1 MRPGAVERNPSEVR
15 TKPVTIRKDYVFCT
29 QSFSGKSDM
38 AGKTL
43 LFLAVLA
50 VSVHSDPPLRFEE
63 QYHVSF
69 RKEMPGPKPI
79 SSAWLSPGVG
89 DGFLLSTRTD
99 AVRVPLHHIWLNAQA
114 DSQSIQDFPARDP
127 DLPLDTNYGISR
139 TRDRG
144 FARLGIITG
153 GPDSGTWSL
162 TRCDSAG
169 RKLWR
174 TTFRTTASVWIN
186 GIAETSD
193 FGFLLCGQEVYVD
206 GYTVS
211 NPDGMQAF
219 LVRVDSRGRELWRKT
234 YGEARYEDESFI
246 RAEELPDGGFL
257 AQGSARGFQ
266 TTYLVRTDAM
276 GNILW
281 SRKQG
286 DLTDQMISLSGGKRL
301 LWRGSKL
308 FEVDSLGNEVWRQ
321 SMPDSWMQMSQWVET
336 ADKGLMGVGRYDA
349 VFPSRSK
356 PLVMK
361 LDSLGQPVWAKS
373 FGPTDQGLTSI
384 VPTADGGFLATEDST
399 DKRNVILKSF
409 LLKFDPLFRFE
420 PAPATV
426 PPGEP
431 VTLHWSML
439 NDADTACDLVFRS
452 QAFRDDSVL
461 PSADSSLVYRR
472 VHVAP
477 HTLLRDSMVYAV
489 PADWAPGTGFRYRGA
504 FKINKSA
511 GEYIQDLDFGVDYV
525 SISLSPDKLLLRR
538 LDTLKAF
545 AVVRNESH
553 AVTLRNLRFGVNV
566 MREDSTLV
574 PDSASTGSPYLMPV
588 KTFTLLPGQAD
599 TVSIAIPIPANW
611 DSKINF
617 LQAHLQSR
625 QMAGERMQRIRFVGE

>member
-1 MRPGAVERNPSEVR
+1 
-15 TKPVTIRKDYVFCT
+15 
-29 QSFSGKSDM
+29 M
-38 AGKTL
+38 ARKTL
-43 LFLAVLA
+43 LFLAALA
-50 VSVHSDPPLRFEE
+50 VSVRSDPPLRFEE

-79 SSAWLSPGVG
+79 SDAKLSRGVG
-89 DGFLLSTRTD
+89 DGFVLFIRTD
-99 AVRVPLHHIWLNAQA
+99 AGRDPLHHIWLDARA
-114 DSQSIQDFPARDP
+114 DSQSIRNYPAADP
-127 DLPLDTNYGISR
+127 DLPLDTNNGIAR

-144 FARLGIITG
+144 FARLGRITS

-174 TTFRTTASVWIN
+174 TTFRTTARAWIY
-186 GIAETSD
+186 GFTETSD
-193 FGFLLCGQEVYVD
+193 FGFVLCGEEVYVD

-211 NPDGMQAF
+211 NPDGAQAF

-234 YGEARYEDESFI
+234 YGEAGYQDE
-246 RAEELPDGGFL
+246 RLQRVEELPDGGFL
-257 AQGSARGFQ
+257 AQGNARGFQ
-266 TTYLVRTDAM
+266 TTYLLRTDAM
-276 GNILW
+276 GNMLW

-286 DLTDQMISLSGGKRL
+286 DLTDNMIGLSGGKRL
-301 LWRGSKL
+301 LWGGSNL

-349 VFPSRSK
+349 VSPSRSK

-384 VPTADGGFLATEDST
+384 VPAADGGFLATEDST
-399 DKRNVILKSF
+399 NGRNVILKSF
-409 LLKFDPLFRFE
+409 LVKFDPLFRFE

-426 PPGEP
+426 APGEP

-439 NDADTACDLVFRS
+439 NDADTACDLVFHS
-452 QAFRDDSVL
+452 QAFRGDSIL

-477 HTLLRDSMVYAV
+477 HTLLRDSAVYAV

-504 FKINKSA
+504 FKINESA
-511 GEYIQDLDFGVDYV
+511 GEYVQDLDFGVDYV
-525 SISLSPDKLLLRR
+525 TLSFSADKLLLRKS
-538 LDTLKAF
+538 DTLKAV
-545 AVVRNESH
+545 AVVRNASH
-553 AVTLRNLRFGVNV
+553 AVVLRDLRFGVNV
-566 MREDSTLV
+566 MRQDSTLV

-599 TVSIAIPIPANW
+599 TVSIAVPIPAYW

-625 QMAGERMQRIRFVGE
+625 QLAGERMQRIRFVGE